1 MATQSTSTPTSGG
14 TGEWPG
20 KRLGL
25 PATGPRSVARPGRRI
40 AALCTDW
47 AIAYAVSFVF
57 YENNGFATSLIF
69 AVSQIVM
76 LLLFSGGIGH
86 FILGMR
92 VVPIAGGA
100 IGLWRPF
107 VRTILLTLVVPAAI
121 WDKDQR
127 GMHDRIAGT
136 ILVRV

>member
-1 MATQSTSTPTSGG
+1 MASQNTSTPTSGG

-25 PATGPRSVARPGRRI
+25 PVAGPRSIARPGRRI
-40 AALCTDW
+40 GALCIDW

-57 YENNGFATSLIF
+57 FENSGFATSLIF

-76 LLLFSGGIGH
+76 LVLFSGGIGH

-92 VVPIAGGA
+92 VVPLSGGA

-107 VRTILLTLVVPAAI
+107 VRSILLTLVIPAAI